1 MTKIFTDTSANLPI
15 GFIKKYGLNIIP
27 FAYSV
32 DGAEVEEN
40 GEFEGLLF
48 RNARGCTGQ
57 NLDDKHRHYF
67 KRF

>member
-40 GEFEGLLF
+40 GEFVYTPAEGK
-48 RNARGCTGQ
+48 RG
-57 NLDDKHRHYF
+57 
-67 KRF
+67 

>member
-40 GEFEGLLF
+40 GEFDGKVTIC
-48 RNARGCTGQ
+48 ARV
-57 NLDDKHRHYF
+57 HRS
-67 KRF
+67 KPR